1 MKCSNYSLATRSAWY
16 MTLISAFLI
25 FTGCCALSQQE
36 SENDK
41 TLSPYFFVQS
51 DDPETDRMPLKST
64 DTKINIAG
72 VIADVTISQVYQNEG
87 NNVLEAV
94 YVFPASTWAA
104 VYAMKMKIGERE
116 INAVIQEKQQAR
128 QMYQEAMEQG
138 KTASLLEQKR
148 PNVFQMQVANILP
161 GDNIEVELKYT
172 ELLVPESAVYQFV
185 YPTVVGPRYC
195 NQTES
200 EAPEDGWIS
209 NPYLEEGKLPDYSFD
224 LSVTLN
230 AGLPVKDI
238 ISSTHEINVNYL
250 SKTQA
255 SVSLKNPEVF
265 QGDRDF
271 ILSYRLAGN
280 QIQSGILLFEDINE
294 SYFLAMIQPPQ
305 RVTSEMIP
313 PREYIF
319 IVDVSGSMHG
329 FPLDISKELMKNL
342 LADLR
347 PADKFNVLLFAG
359 SSEALFPNSMSAT
372 PENIKKAV
380 FLVDRQQGGGGT
392 ELMPALKRALAM
404 KGPDDMSCTFV
415 AITDGYV
422 SVEKEAFDLISEN
435 LGNANFFAFGIGS
448 SVNRYLIEGMS
459 HVGNGESFIITD
471 SKEAGRTSEKFRK
484 YISSPVLTSVRLEYP
499 GFKIYDVQ
507 PSSYPDVF
515 AEKPLIIIGKYQGD
529 PAGMIKVTGRT
540 GDGLFTKSFDMNILK
555 PWESNLAL
563 KYLWAREK
571 IRLLDDYTRV
581 DKNQDLVKQITNL
594 GLKYNLLTS
603 YTSFIAIDSEVRND
617 GKTITTVKQP
627 LPLPQGVS
635 NYAVGGPSGQGFAKT
650 VRYASSPVHKA
661 AEHFSADLE
670 LNDKPEAEEVFLTV
684 EKMPAYPEGLAAFSS
699 YISENMKLPA
709 QVQVRNLKILVE
721 FVVDVDGSLTDI
733 KILTG
738 TDQKISDEI
747 IRILRACK
755 NWTPGMQQGKTVKV
769 KMIIPVVLHPA
780 K

>member
-1 MKCSNYSLATRSAWY
+1 M
-16 MTLISAFLI
+16 IIVSAFL
-25 FTGCCALSQQE
+25 FLTGSCALSQQE
-36 SENDK
+36 GEDDK

-64 DTKINIAG
+64 DAKINIAG

-87 NNVLEAV
+87 SNVLEAV
-94 YVFPASTWAA
+94 YVFPASTRAA

-128 QMYQEAMEQG
+128 QMYQEAKNEG

-172 ELLVPESAVYQFV
+172 ELLVPESAVYRFV

-200 EAPEDGWIS
+200 EASEDDWIS

-238 ISSTHEINVNYL
+238 VSSTHEINVSYL
-250 SKTQA
+250 SKSQA
-255 SVSLKNPEVF
+255 AISLKNPEVF

-271 ILSYRLAGN
+271 ILRYRLAGN
-280 QIQSGILLFEDINE
+280 QIQSGILLFEDMNE

-313 PREYIF
+313 EREYIF

-359 SSEALFPNSMSAT
+359 SSEALFTSSMSAT

-392 ELMPALKRALAM
+392 ELLPALKRALAM

-471 SKEAGRTSEKFRK
+471 SKEAGRISEKFRK
-484 YISSPVLTSVRLEYP
+484 YISSPVLTSIRFEYP
-499 GFKIYDVQ
+499 GFNIYDVQ

-515 AEKPLIIIGKYQGD
+515 AEKPLIVIGKYHGD

-540 GDGLFTKSFDMNILK
+540 GAGHFTKSFNINNLK
-555 PWESNLAL
+555 PQENNLAL

-594 GLKYNLLTS
+594 GLKYNLLTGH
-603 YTSFIAIDSEVRND
+603 TSFIAIDSEVRND

-635 NYAVGGPSGQGFAKT
+635 NYAVGGASGQRFSKA

-661 AEHFSADLE
+661 AEHLSADFEMNDVLE
-670 LNDKPEAEEVFLTV
+670 AQEVFLTV
-684 EKMPAYPEGLAAFSS
+684 EKMPAYPGGLTAFSS
-699 YISENMKLPA
+699 YISSNIKLPG
-709 QVQVRNLKILVE
+709 QVEVKHQKILVE

-733 KILTG
+733 RIITG
-738 TDQKISDEI
+738 TDQKIKDEI
-747 IRILRACK
+747 IRILKACK
-755 NWTPGMQQGKTVKV
+755 KWTPGVQQGKAVKV
-769 KMIIPVVLHPA
+769 KMIVPVVLQPA